1 MLARQLDR
9 NSWMSQELV
18 SALLAE
24 FLVGISSLSVAV
36 FKRLA
41 NLGQKQNS
49 FYISE
54 IFKDSCKSLKS
65 KTCKKF
71 GGVILYL
78 MSVSFKM
85 LFISFMLNI

>member
-9 NSWMSQELV
+9 NSWMSHELV

-24 FLVGISSLSVAV
+24 FLVGFSSLSVAV
-36 FKRLA
+36 FKHLA
-41 NLGQKQNS
+41 KSGQRQNS

-54 IFKDSCKSLKS
+54 IFKG
-65 KTCKKF
+65 KKF

-78 MSVSFKM
+78 MSISFKM